1 MAFMPLCLYLG
12 IVLKEVRRHSP
23 TKISIASAAEIPQGP
38 PTALWGELSSLPPKH
53 GAS

>member
-1 MAFMPLCLYLG
+1 MAFMPLCLYLE

-23 TKISIASAAEIPQGP
+23 TKISIASAAEIP
-38 PTALWGELSSLPPKH
+38 PTALWGEVSSLPPKH